1 MNDRLTELRA
11 KGGGGAGSM
20 PPDSVGIDMTR
31 LQGGTVAA
39 AAAGVTGS
47 AQPQLMNEFFTD
59 VEATKEDINAIKE
72 AIRRMNTIH
81 QEAFLAT
88 TGPKEAKLSQELNA
102 VIQET
107 NPKAARAK
115 AMLSKMKDETIKL
128 RQDSRC
134 NPSQLR
140 IRDNLTNTLT
150 RKFVDVMKDY
160 QNAQTKYKAFI
171 KNKVQRQVQIV
182 KPDASP
188 EEIEAVFKSGGGADQ
203 VITQAILKGANESI
217 RNVYQN
223 VADKYQDVL
232 TLEASIAELHQ
243 MFLDFA
249 LLVEQQGELLD
260 QIEYQVKGAANY
272 VEEGTLQVQGAIE
285 HAKKVCTCVWRFKC
299 DIRRGGPICGGMM
312 CILFLNGKARSR
324 LSLCIFLAFLIV
336 SNSLSHPFLSTLTIY
351 RRGSTSVVCSSA

>member
-11 KGGGGAGSM
+11 KGGGGTGSM
-20 PPDSVGIDMTR
+20 PSDSVGIDMTN
-31 LQGGTVAA
+31 LHGGPAA
-39 AAAGVTGS
+39 AAATGAAGS
-47 AQPQLMNEFFTD
+47 TQPQFMNEFFTD

-88 TGPKEAKLSQELNA
+88 TGPKEAKLSHELNA

-115 AMLSKMKDETIKL
+115 DMLSQMKDETTKL
-128 RQDSRC
+128 RQDTRC

-188 EEIEAVFKSGGGADQ
+188 EEIEAVFKSGGGADE

-217 RNVYQN
+217 RSVYQN

-272 VEEGTLQVQGAIE
+272 VEDGTLQVQGAIE
-285 HAKKVCTCVWRFKC
+285 SAKKARKYQCCMLVCVMVLV
-299 DIRRGGPICGGMM
+299 G
-312 CILFLNGKARSR
+312 ILVLVLFVFRKQVG
-324 LSLCIFLAFLIV
+324 V
-336 SNSLSHPFLSTLTIY
+336 
-351 RRGSTSVVCSSA
+351 

>member
-1 MNDRLTELRA
+1 MNDRLAELRA
-11 KGGGGAGSM
+11 KGGGTPS
-20 PPDSVGIDMTR
+20 DSVGIDMTR
-31 LQGGTVAA
+31 LQGRGDGAGAA
-39 AAAGVTGS
+39 PSAAVTNAS
-47 AQPQLMNEFFTD
+47 QPQYMNDFFTD

-72 AIRRMNTIH
+72 AIRRMSGIH

-88 TGPKEAKLSQELNA
+88 TGPREAKLSQELNA

-115 AMLSKMKDETIKL
+115 KMLSKMKDETTKL

-134 NPSQLR
+134 TPSQLR

-171 KNKVQRQVQIV
+171 KDKVQRQVQIV
-182 KPDASP
+182 KPDAST
-188 EEIEAVFKSGGGADQ
+188 EEIEAVFKSGGGGDQ

-249 LLVEQQGELLD
+249 LLVEQQGEMLD

-272 VEEGTLQVQGAIE
+272 VEEGTLQVQGAIAN
-285 HAKKVCTCVWRFKC
+285 AKKVGVNAVNHIAYTMFLCPLNELS
-299 DIRRGGPICGGMM
+299 GGIISNPLPNYVIAHCELLTFPPDTGAEISMLYACLYHGTGWDTG
-312 CILFLNGKARSR
+312 F
-324 LSLCIFLAFLIV
+324 SLVRI
-336 SNSLSHPFLSTLTIY
+336 
-351 RRGSTSVVCSSA
+351 